1 MNLLIKGSLIKEMN
15 TFYKE
20 IQLNSQV
27 VSYIRAREYFNKD
40 ISLEKGFLVLD
51 LFTVEEHRGKGYAST
66 LLKDLISTCKNSFK
80 YIILD
85 DCSDAVPP
93 HNIYYKLG
101 FLIKNFKTN
110 RWIKW
115 KISDEPDEQRLLFL

>member
-1 MNLLIKGSLIKEMN
+1 MN

-20 IQLNSQV
+20 ILLNSQV
-27 VSYIRAREYFNKD
+27 VSYIRAKEYFDKD
-40 ISLEKGFLVLD
+40 ISLEKGLLVLD
-51 LFTVEEHRGKGYAST
+51 LFTVAEHRGKGYATT
-66 LLKDLISTCKNSFK
+66 LLKDLIKTLKNTYK
-80 YIILD
+80 YVILD

-93 HNIYYKLG
+93 NNIYYKLG

-110 RWIKW
+110 SWIKW

>member
-1 MNLLIKGSLIKEMN
+1 MN

-20 IQLNSQV
+20 ILNDSQV
-27 VSYIRAREYFNKD
+27 ISYIRAKEYFDQD
-40 ISLEKGFLVLD
+40 ISLEKGLLVLD
-51 LFTVEEHRGKGYAST
+51 LFTVEEYRGKGYAT
-66 LLKDLISTCKNSFK
+66 ILLRELIKEVKTTHK

-110 RWIKW
+110 SWIKW
-115 KISDEPDEQRLLFL
+115 KLSDEPDEQRLLFL